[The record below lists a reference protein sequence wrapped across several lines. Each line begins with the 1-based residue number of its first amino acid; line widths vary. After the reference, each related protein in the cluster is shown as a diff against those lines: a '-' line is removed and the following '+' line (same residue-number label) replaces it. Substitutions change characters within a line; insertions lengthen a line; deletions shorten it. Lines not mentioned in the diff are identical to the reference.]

1 MAASE
6 KVKLPSGT
14 PPIAVSE
21 VTMESLIIDPVE
33 EKKVL
38 RKIDRVVMPLMFVV
52 FFFQCRYSICPMT
65 AVCLHYSL
73 TS

>member
-1 MAASE
+1 MA
-6 KVKLPSGT
+6 
-14 PPIAVSE
+14 
-21 VTMESLIIDPVE
+21 SLIDPVE

-52 FFFQCRYSICPMT
+52 FFFQCRYT
-65 AVCLHYSL
+65 AQYIAIWA